1 MTHAVKT
8 HAATKNRKKLRG
20 TTVSLSLAL
29 IATVGAAGAS
39 IPSALA
45 DDISPDSVKFIFPP
59 LPTTD
64 ADKQPKELVALG
76 KKLYMDTRFSKSG
89 KMSCNTCHNIS
100 TFGVDNEPTSPG
112 HEGKRGGRN
121 SPSSFNA
128 SLHIA
133 QFWDG
138 RAADVETQ
146 ALGPVLNPI
155 EMGMASASA
164 VEKVIEGDKEY
175 QALFKAAFPSEKA
188 PINFANFGKAI
199 GSFERTLITPSRYD
213 EFAKGNASALTVEE
227 KKGLKKFIETGCT
240 ACHMGSTFGGTMFQ
254 KLGLVKPYESKDLGR
269 YEVTKNE
276 ADKMMFKV
284 PSLRNVAETAPYFH
298 DGSVKDLPTAVKLM
312 ATHQLGKELSSEDT
326 ESIVAFLK
334 ALTGSLPQP
343 K

>member
-1 MTHAVKT
+1 MAVVT
-8 HAATKNRKKLRG
+8 YACFAATLG
-20 TTVSLSLAL
+20 AEGL
-29 IATVGAAGAS
+29 INHAH
-39 IPSALA
+39 A
-45 DDISPDSVKFIFPP
+45 DDLTPESVKFIFPP

-64 ADKQPKELVALG
+64 AEKQPKELVALG

-89 KMSCNTCHNIS
+89 KMSCNTCHNVS

-175 QALFKAAFPSEKA
+175 QALFKAAFPSEKT

-199 GSFERTLITPSRYD
+199 GSFERTLVTPSRYD
-213 EFAKGNASALTVEE
+213 AFAKGDASALTSEE
-227 KKGLKKFIETGCT
+227 KAGLKKFMESGCT

-276 ADKMMFKV
+276 ADKMIFKV
-284 PSLRNVAETAPYFH
+284 PSLRNVSETGPYFH

-312 ATHQLGKELSSEDT
+312 GTHQLGRDLSDEDIQ
-326 ESIVAFLK
+326 SIMTFLK
-334 ALTGSLPQP
+334 SLTGQLPEGT
-343 K
+343 